1 MATQRRRPGLAEG
14 QEISKK
20 VKAPEVQSIIK
31 FSKTESE
38 PLEIVQTLINQEIAR
53 VNKVIKSGI
62 EATTEA
68 KRTEL
73 EKSSYEFVEGGWT
86 PDKNIVKCAISGIRF
101 RKDEQGPKIIKEVTS
116 LKGSSTLSFKYF
128 DYVHFGIASLLP
140 TFTYQGTNF
149 KIGVDA
155 LLSLSDKVVE
165 VPLRGIYALEE
176 DASNHEYHDY
186 HKFNNSI
193 FSSTG
198 DLALDFFYGLNSPT
212 FSSTFQ
218 MRYSFG
224 VEVECVTS
232 YLASNIS
239 KAFNVSCVRDG
250 SIGGSRTQGGP
261 EYVTGILK
269 GDAGM
274 LQLQK
279 LVNFLSPRSSID
291 RTCGIH
297 VHIGGFKVNKKFALA
312 IHKLGLLVQTD
323 LLKMLPVSRRNNEYC
338 RPMKDIGITLPDL
351 TKLGSSVALDQE
363 FDRLVNYIGCVDEKR
378 PVKVGQ
384 LNKRTQHP
392 MGKKCGYN
400 HSTPRYEWINFV
412 PLLFDDKGIQS
423 YTIEFRPHSASLN
436 YEKIKNWVLICMCL
450 VKYAEEHYDLLRTSS
465 SLTIEQVINTVT
477 DNKATALIN
486 YIKNR
491 KALFTSNSAEG
502 EEYSKDSFN
511 EDISQLSLK
520 ELCV

>member
-1 MATQRRRPGLAEG
+1 MATQRRRPGLEEAKNAKP
-14 QEISKK
+14 QKK
-20 VKAPEVQSIIK
+20 TVLNSVIK

-38 PLEIVQTLINQEIAR
+38 PLEIVENLIKLELAKIAELDATPNPGLGEKR
-53 VNKVIKSGI
+53 IKDLKEEG
-62 EATTEA
+62 
-68 KRTEL
+68 
-73 EKSSYEFVEGGWT
+73 YEFVYGGWAKGK
-86 PDKNIVKCAISGIRF
+86 DLIKCAITGTRF
-101 RKDEQGPKIIKEVTS
+101 KNGGQIGNVVTKITH
-116 LKGSSTLSFKYF
+116 LKGSNNLSFQQTVE
-128 DYVHFGIASLLP
+128 VHPLIYPLLP
-140 TFTYQGTNF
+140 IMFYKGSSY
-149 KIGVDA
+149 KVSLDA
-155 LLSLSDKVVE
+155 LLSVADLVVE
-165 VPLRGIYALEE
+165 VPLRGIYAMEE
-176 DASNHEYHDY
+176 DAANYEYQDY
-186 HKFNNSI
+186 YKFNNCK
-193 FSSTG
+193 FESTG
-198 DLALDFFYGLNSPT
+198 DLSLDFFYGLNSPT
-212 FSSTFQ
+212 FSTTYQ

-224 VEVECVTS
+224 VEIECVTS
-232 YLASNIS
+232 YLAPNIT
-239 KAFNVSCVRDG
+239 KAFNAACVRDG

-297 VHIGGFKVNKKFALA
+297 VHIGGFKVNKQFALA

-323 LLKMLPVSRRNNEYC
+323 LLKMLPVSRRSNEYC
-338 RPMKDIGITLPDL
+338 RPMKDIGIQLPDL
-351 TKLGSSVALDQE
+351 TKLGSNVLLDKE
-363 FDRLVNYIGCVDEKR
+363 FDKLVNYIGCVDAAR
-378 PVKVGQ
+378 PVKTGS

-436 YEKIKNWVLICMCL
+436 YEKIKNWVLICMAL
-450 VKYAEEHYDLLRTSS
+450 VKFAEENYDLIRVSK
-465 SLTIEQVINTVT
+465 SLTIEEIINLVT
-477 DNKATALIN
+477 NNKASSLIN
-486 YIKNR
+486 YINNR

-511 EDISQLSLK
+511 ENISQLSLK
-520 ELCV
+520 ELCA